1 MLLSVLSV
9 CDVLLH
15 FPGFLLFA
23 LLPPHRAEAVS
34 GYYDD
39 TSDYSIKGETNAVAV
54 VVAPVVEQNLSF
66 AMSTLL
72 M

>member
-1 MLLSVLSV
+1 MCFYISLDFFFSLSS
-9 CDVLLH
+9 H
-15 FPGFLLFA
+15 Q
-23 LLPPHRAEAVS
+23 HRAEAVS